1 MSLQNI
7 LLFNQKVNSEI
18 TTFIVQKKDSSDVEI
33 ITIFYNLS
41 KSDFI
46 LVDIK
51 NNRITSKELF
61 DSYIFDFATDLSMN
75 KSAEKNKEILNA
87 LVRFHRNNI
96 INDLLG

>member
-1 MSLQNI
+1 MDDYT
-7 LLFNQKVNSEI
+7 EI

-33 ITIFYNLS
+33 VTIFYNLS

-46 LVDIK
+46 IVDNR

-61 DSYIFDFATDLSMN
+61 DSYIFDFGIELNMSEN
-75 KSAEKNKEILNA
+75 SEKNKEIINA

-96 INDLLG
+96 IDTLLG

>member
-1 MSLQNI
+1 MDDYT
-7 LLFNQKVNSEI
+7 EI

-33 ITIFYNLS
+33 VTIFYNLS

-46 LVDIK
+46 IVDNR

-61 DSYIFDFATDLSMN
+61 DSYIFDFGIELNMSEN
-75 KSAEKNKEILNA
+75 SEKNKEIINA

-96 INDLLG
+96 IDTLLD